1 MIFRDWNLKK
11 NMDSFSSDVK
21 RKFLSLLIV
30 ELPKIIWYI
39 DISLPKS
46 NWTHVYTNF
55 FVDFDPRI
63 MSAAFGS
70 LKLGHPVCY
79 DLDSLLLAVILR
91 KHVRI

>member
-1 MIFRDWNLKK
+1 MIYRYF
-11 NMDSFSSDVK
+11 VAE
-21 RKFLSLLIV
+21 I
-30 ELPKIIWYI
+30 ELDTCLYE
-39 DISLPKS
+39 L
-46 NWTHVYTNF
+46 F